1 MDSSLKSSARE
12 RSRQIIIAP
21 NGDRLVVMPEADYE
35 RLLDAAE
42 MAEDVAAYDEAK
54 RRLAAGE
61 EESVPSAVVARI
73 LAGENLVRVWREHRG
88 LTVSAL
94 AERAGIAQ
102 PYLSQ
107 IETGKREGT
116 LQTMKKIADALKLT
130 VDDLI

>member
-1 MDSSLKSSARE
+1 MKECLELTIDGEAYVALTRAAYEK
-12 RSRQIIIAP
+12 
-21 NGDRLVVMPEADYE
+21 LVEAAE
-35 RLLDAAE
+35 DAADLRAIAQFE
-42 MAEDVAAYDEAK
+42 

-61 EESVPSAVVARI
+61 EEFVPSEMVDRI
-73 LAGENLVRVWREHRG
+73 LAGENRVRVWREHRG
-88 LTVSAL
+88 LSVSAL
-94 AERAGIAQ
+94 AEKAGIAQ

>member
-1 MDSSLKSSARE
+1 M
-12 RSRQIIIAP
+12 I
-21 NGDRLVVMPEADYE
+21 VVPEATFE
-35 RLLDAAE
+35 RLRDAAE
-42 MAEDVAAYDEAK
+42 MAEDVLAYDEAK

-61 EESVPSAVVARI
+61 EEFVPSAMVDRI

-94 AERAGIAQ
+94 AEMAGIAQ

-116 LQTMKKIADALKLT
+116 LQTMKKIAGALRVKL
-130 VDDLI
+130 DDLV

>member
-1 MDSSLKSSARE
+1 MK
-12 RSRQIIIAP
+12 
-21 NGDRLVVMPEADYE
+21 DRLELTIDGKDFVALSRATYDKLVEAAE
-35 RLLDAAE
+35 DAAD
-42 MAEDVAAYDEAK
+42 MAAIARFE

-61 EESVPSAVVARI
+61 EEMVPSAVVDRI

-94 AERAGIAQ
+94 AEKAGIAQ